1 MTMKDIMDYREL
13 LRKYMSHVVVHE
25 GIDYVDS
32 IRGGCLVAVKSFQF
46 SDEEVRELEQ
56 ISKETEL

>member
-1 MTMKDIMDYREL
+1 MDYREL